1 MHFYFP
7 KCLTKELYEAKILHT
22 THSCMDMKNRK
33 LRGEYQ
39 IISIGKS
46 YFMTRKS
53 QSLTLAYFMTPSE

>member
-1 MHFYFP
+1 
-7 KCLTKELYEAKILHT
+7 
-22 THSCMDMKNRK
+22 MDMINRK